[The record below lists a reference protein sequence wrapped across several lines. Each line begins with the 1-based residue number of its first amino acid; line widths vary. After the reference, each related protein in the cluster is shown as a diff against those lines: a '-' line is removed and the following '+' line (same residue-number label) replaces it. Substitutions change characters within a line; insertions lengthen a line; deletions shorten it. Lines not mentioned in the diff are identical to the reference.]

1 MMMMTEVKETKGGI
15 IRVNLTLK
23 KHKRQKLS
31 LGNRPSMKGFIHN
44 FGGYYMMLLPI
55 LLYFIVFKYGPM
67 YGIIISFK
75 EFYPLKGIAGSEWVG
90 LEHFKT
96 MFTGLYFWPVFK
108 NTIIISFYKL
118 IWGFPAPI
126 ILALIINEIGN
137 AKFKKVAQTVSYMPH
152 FLSWVIVSGIVIE
165 MLSPSRGPLNV
176 LFTSLGL
183 ETIYFVA
190 DPKWFRAVLVGSGIW
205 QGIGWGSIIYLA
217 AISGIDPQLYEAAS
231 IDGATRFQR
240 IRFITLP
247 SLKPVVVIM
256 LIFACGRIINDNF
269 EQIYNLLNPNVYSVG
284 DVISTYTYEQGLVN
298 LQYSYSTAV
307 GLFKNIIS
315 FSLVVLANSIAKR
328 VSEYA
333 IW

>member
-1 MMMMTEVKETKGGI
+1 M
-15 IRVNLTLK
+15 
-23 KHKRQKLS
+23 QKY
-31 LGNRPSMKGFIHN
+31 
-44 FGGYYMMLLPI
+44 GGYYLMLLPI
-55 LLYFIVFKYGPM
+55 LIYFIIFKYGPM
-67 YGIIISFK
+67 YGIIITFK
-75 EFYPLKGIAGSEWVG
+75 EFYPLKGIMGSEWVG

-96 MFTGLYFWPVFK
+96 MFTGLYFWPVFR

-126 ILALIINEIGN
+126 LLAIIINEIKA

-165 MLSPSRGPLNV
+165 MLSPTRGPINYFLT
-176 LFTSLGL
+176 LLGQ
-183 ETIYFVA
+183 EPIYFVA
-190 DPKWFRAVLVGSGIW
+190 DPNWFRTVLVASGIW
-205 QGIGWGSIIYLA
+205 QGVGWGSIIYLA

-231 IDGATRFQR
+231 IDGARR
-240 IRFITLP
+240 IQKITYITLP

-256 LIFACGRIINDNF
+256 LIFACGGIIKDNF
-269 EQIYNLLNPNVYSVG
+269 EQIYNLLNLKVYSVG

-315 FSLVVLANSIAKR
+315 FALVITANSIAKR